1 MTVFFFFTVSH
12 KGSISGVVV
21 PKGGLLNLLRY
32 VADCGGKMKIESL
45 PQYVLSIELPS
56 KNGEIEKE

>member
-1 MTVFFFFTVSH
+1 
-12 KGSISGVVV
+12 
-21 PKGGLLNLLRY
+21 
-32 VADCGGKMKIESL
+32 MKIESL